1 MISAG
6 RTDTLHSAGM
16 NLIDAPGF
24 PPESTP
30 LGLAVSGGPDSLAL
44 LLLAVRDRPG
54 NLRAATVDHQLRPE
68 SRTEAEAVAAICARL
83 GVPHDILPV
92 RVEGSIQA
100 AARAARYAALADWCV
115 AHGLTHLATAHH
127 ADDQAETLL
136 MRLARGAGLGGLAGV
151 RRQRELRSGVTLVR
165 PLLGARKAE
174 LEAIVRDAGLTPALD
189 PSNADPAYDR
199 TAARVLLATTPW
211 LDPAR
216 LAHSAAHLADAEEAL
231 EWAADQALAD
241 RFDGSSLDP
250 RGLPPE
256 ILRRLILHIFAAH
269 GDTPRGPD
277 LVRLIGAL
285 QSGRPATLGPL
296 KATPG
301 LRWTFT
307 PAPPRRSRGDLDH

>member
-1 MISAG
+1 
-6 RTDTLHSAGM
+6 M
-16 NLIDAPGF
+16 NLVDAPGF
-24 PPESTP
+24 PTESTP

-54 NLRAATVDHQLRPE
+54 NLRAATVDHQLRRE
-68 SRTEAEAVAAICARL
+68 SRAEAENVAAICARL

-100 AARAARYAALADWCV
+100 AARAARYAALGGWCV

-151 RRQRELRSGVTLVR
+151 RRQRGLRPGVSLVR
-165 PLLGARKAE
+165 PLLEARKAE

-199 TAARVLLATTPW
+199 TGARALLAATPW

-216 LAHSAAHLADAEEAL
+216 LAHSAAHLAEAEDAL
-231 EWAADQALAD
+231 EWAVDQALAD
-241 RFDGSSLDP
+241 RFDGTSLDP
-250 RGLPPE
+250 QGLPPE
-256 ILRRLILHIFAAH
+256 ILRRLMLRIFAAR
-269 GDTPRGPD
+269 GAVPRGPD
-277 LVRLIGAL
+277 LVRLIATL
-285 QSGRPATLGPL
+285 QCGRPATLGPL

-301 LRWTFT
+301 PRWIFT
-307 PAPPRRSRGDLDH
+307 SAPPRRSAGDLDH